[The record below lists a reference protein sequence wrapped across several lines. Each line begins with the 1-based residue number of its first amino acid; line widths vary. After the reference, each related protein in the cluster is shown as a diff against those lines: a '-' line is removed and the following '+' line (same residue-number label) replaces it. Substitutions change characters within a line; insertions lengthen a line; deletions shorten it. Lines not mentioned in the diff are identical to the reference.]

1 MSTATGVLNFG
12 NPQTRTAYTRYV
24 MGLEAAY
31 RWRDWVN
38 DPSFVLAEDVDLYN
52 KVRRDPV
59 FEHAMMFRRQ
69 LAAGREWTVEPASRD
84 DRDRLLTRCL
94 EHGLR
99 ELRGFTDARVRLANA
114 IFLGSAYERVE
125 GERRRLTIDGAPDM
139 VWWVPTRMRHVDRR
153 RWRLYHDPCTAVDGN
168 DATRRALELAA
179 MKGDSDAARRLK
191 NAAARVINAPAW
203 QFYSIERSDW
213 EYVTDEEFGWFQRL
227 AFDQTEDTLGYG
239 RGLLESLFFYAAA
252 KTDLLRSG
260 LEAAERFGQ
269 GMLMVAI
276 DALMQDG
283 AGPNDDTRTRA
294 ENYRRELAKTRKD
307 GIFTYHKGDEPKA
320 LNGLGEGWELIQA
333 LIAYIDNQIRTLVL
347 GSNLTSSAT
356 AGGSYALA
364 AAQENSQEA
373 LVQGNRESVSE
384 ALDDGV
390 CRLWVR
396 QNAANLRMLG
406 LEGARHGKF
415 ALVHERTASD
425 PAAFAQTVTVLR
437 QAGVPVRLRDVYQR
451 TGLTEPM
458 PGDAVLGPIT
468 AQPGDPPADATLEG
482 PAALSRASAGLDGPP
497 PASVPPV
504 SGSA

>member
-1 MSTATGVLNFG
+1 MSQATGVLNFG
-12 NPQTRTAYTRYV
+12 SPQTRTAYTRYV
-24 MGLEAAY
+24 MGLEASY
-31 RWRDWVN
+31 KWRDWVN
-38 DPSFVLAEDVDLYN
+38 DPSFVLAEDIDLYN

-69 LAAGREWTVEPASRD
+69 LAAGREWTVEPSSRD
-84 DRDRLLTRCL
+84 ERDRLLTRCL
-94 EHGLR
+94 EHSLR

-125 GERRRLTIDGAPDM
+125 GERRRLVIDGVPDM
-139 VWWVPTRMRHVDRR
+139 EWWVPTRMRHVDRR
-153 RWRLYHDPCTAVDGN
+153 RWRLFHEPG
-168 DATRRALELAA
+168 
-179 MKGDSDAARRLK
+179 SDARPAR
-191 NAAARVINAPAW
+191 W
-203 QFYSIERSDW
+203 QFWSVERGEW
-213 EYVTDEEFGWFQRL
+213 EDVTPEEFVWFQRL
-227 AFDQTEDTLGYG
+227 VFDQTEDTLGYG

-269 GMLMVAI
+269 GLIMVAI
-276 DALMQDG
+276 DDLLKDG
-283 AGPNDDTRTRA
+283 AGPGDSTRTRA
-294 ENYRRELAKTRKD
+294 DDYRTAIAKSRKD
-307 GIFTYHKGDEPKA
+307 GIITHHKGDEVKPM
-320 LNGLGEGWELIQA
+320 NGLGEGWELIQA
-333 LIAYIDNQIRTLVL
+333 LIAYIDNQVRTLVL

-396 QNAANLRMLG
+396 QNAANLRALG

-425 PAAFAQTVTVLR
+425 PAAFAQTVMILR
-437 QAGVPVRLRDVYQR
+437 QSGVPVRLRDVYQR

-468 AQPGDPPADATLEG
+468 PGGAANAPAAASGTPPAPEPQPDPGASG
-482 PAALSRASAGLDGPP
+482 AA
-497 PASVPPV
+497 
-504 SGSA
+504 